1 MYSRCVKLFKTVLSL
16 VVLCTLIA
24 LAAAAQDDPAA
35 AAVELFNAGQDAHE
49 KGDLKK
55 AVELY
60 EAALKQIPE
69 FPEAEYQMGT
79 ALAVLGRRSDAEAAF
94 RRALELRDGWTLP
107 MTSLGSLLLDSGKFA
122 EAETLLTK
130 AVESDEQNYG
140 AFSALAELRLRTKAA
155 APVLQELLGKIK
167 ILTAKANPTASI
179 WLSRSALELAL
190 DDPAAAWA
198 SVGRALAIEPKS
210 FAAAL
215 QRGEIALAMN
225 DATAA
230 IADGERLLKSEPS
243 SDKARFLFARALAA
257 DGRIDEAIEQLGI
270 VKDPTPAMADFR
282 ERIRTASSEN
292 VAELEKKLESD
303 PTNGPLLGRLCNVLR
318 TANPQRAL
326 GYCRLAYETDRN
338 NINYVI
344 GFAAALVQAKQ
355 FENAVTLLNQIVA
368 AAPDN
373 YTAHANLAVALF
385 QLKRYAE
392 AKREYNWIVARQP
405 DTAVAYYYL
414 GIIHDQLKEYPD
426 AMANYQTFLKIADPE
441 LSKIEIDKVNLRL
454 PILQKQLKNKR

>member
-1 MYSRCVKLFKTVLSL
+1 MYSRCVKLATTAISL
-16 VVLCTLIA
+16 IVLCTLMIT
-24 LAAAAQDDPAA
+24 AAAAQDDPAA

-60 EAALKQIPE
+60 ESALKQIPE
-69 FPEAEYQMGT
+69 FPEAEYQMGA

-94 RRALELRDGWTLP
+94 RRAIELREGWSLP
-107 MTSLGSLLLDSGKFA
+107 MTALGSLLLQRGAFA
-122 EAETLLTK
+122 EAETYLTK
-130 AVESDEQNYG
+130 ALESDEQNFG
-140 AFSALAELRLRTKAA
+140 ALSALAELRIRTKAA
-155 APVLQELLGKIK
+155 PPVLQALLEKIK
-167 ILTAKANPTASI
+167 ALTAKANPTASI
-179 WLSRSALELAL
+179 WLSRSSLELAL
-190 DDPAAAWA
+190 NDPAAARK
-198 SVGRALAIEPKS
+198 SVERALEIEPKN

-225 DATAA
+225 DAKAA
-230 IADGERLLKSEPS
+230 IADGERLVKSEPN
-243 SDKARFLFARALAA
+243 SDAARFLSARAFAA
-257 DGRIDEAIEQLGI
+257 DGRIDEAIEQLGM
-270 VKDPTPAMADFR
+270 VRNPTPEMDNFR
-282 ERIRTASSEN
+282 EKVRTASSDN

-326 GYCRLAYETDRN
+326 GYCRLAYETDRS

-355 FENAVTLLNQIVA
+355 FENAVTLLTQIVA
-368 AAPDN
+368 AAPEN

-405 DTAVAYYYL
+405 DTAVAYYFL

-454 PILQKQLKNKR
+454 PILQKQIKNKR